1 MKKFFKLNFY
11 GFSGKAVLTVFL
23 WVVLLFS
30 VSCSKPV
37 TVIKPDIGTK
47 PSPSPS
53 PSVKTEETGRENSP
67 DNLIVKEIEIAGN
80 IPAGGIHDAA
90 IKGDIEKLKE
100 LAGKE
105 SGSVNQRHV
114 MNYGRTPLH
123 YAVIY
128 GHKEAVEF
136 LISKGAEIDLKDVDH
151 GRTALHYAAI
161 TGYMD
166 IGEILVSKGTNVN
179 EEDEYGWTP
188 LHHGAINGHT
198 GIIGLLLRKG
208 AKVDAVDEVGKTPL
222 HYAVTYGHNEAAQ
235 KLIAAKADV
244 NRKDDEGRT
253 PLHYA
258 VKWKASGDTVL
269 MLLDAGTD
277 LNAKDE
283 NGMTPLMM
291 ARKSGNSEMER
302 LLLSKGARDESMAE
316 GSMVPAVIKGVETS
330 GDEAVEKKDLSVL
343 EQAIMNGE
351 RGETLAR
358 QIDGVK
364 EINKKNDMGLTL
376 LHQAVM
382 YGNVEAVE
390 MLAAR
395 KADISVRD
403 GSGRTP
409 LHYCAIYGLKDVEN
423 VPTKGGACLEIARF
437 LLGKGVDVNAGD
449 ADRREPLH
457 HVRSRVMAELFIDKG
472 GDVKSK
478 DKNGWTPLHWAAM
491 QGFLEISKILVEH
504 GADVN
509 ALDGDGRTPMDAAT
523 IEWRR
528 DEGHSAV
535 AAYLRAH
542 GGVKKAKRDDKEEED

>member
-1 MKKFFKLNFY
+1 MKNFFKHNLCS
-11 GFSGKAVLTVFL
+11 FSGKTVVMGFL
-23 WVVLLFS
+23 WIVLLIF
-30 VSCSKPV
+30 VSCSKPE
-37 TVIKPDIGTK
+37 IIKKPDIGAE
-47 PSPSPS
+47 PSPS
-53 PSVKTEETGRENSP
+53 PSVKTEEMGKENSP

-80 IPAGGIHDAA
+80 VPAGGIHYAA
-90 IKGDIEKLKE
+90 IKGDIGKLKE
-100 LAGKE
+100 LAEKD
-105 SGSVNQRHV
+105 SGSVNQRHI

-128 GHKEAVEF
+128 GHKEAVEY
-136 LISKGAEIDLKDVDH
+136 LVSKGAEIDLKDVDH

-161 TGYMD
+161 TGYAD
-166 IGEILVSKGTNVN
+166 IAEILISKGTNVN

-188 LHHGAINGHT
+188 LHHGAINGHS
-198 GIIGLLLRKG
+198 GIIDLLLRKG

-222 HYAVTYGHNEAAQ
+222 HYAVTYGHNQAAQ
-235 KLIAAKADV
+235 KLIVARADV

-269 MLLDAGTD
+269 MLLDAGAN

-291 ARKSGNSEMER
+291 AHKSGNSEMER
-302 LLLSKGARDESMAE
+302 LLISKGARDEMMADDNKAP
-316 GSMVPAVIKGVETS
+316 VVVKGVETS
-330 GDEAVEKKDLSVL
+330 GDEAVEKKDLSIL

-351 RGETLAR
+351 RGEALAR

-382 YGNVEAVE
+382 YGNVEAVNL
-390 MLAAR
+390 LAAR
-395 KADISVRD
+395 KADISICD

-423 VPTKGGACLEIARF
+423 VPTKGGACLEIAR
-437 LLGKGVDVNAGD
+437 LLLAKGVDVNARD
-449 ADRREPLH
+449 TDRRTPLH

-472 GDVKSK
+472 GDVKAK
-478 DKNGWTPLHWAAM
+478 DRNGWTPLHWAAM
-491 QGFLEISKILVEH
+491 QGFLEISRILTEH
-504 GADVN
+504 GAEVN
-509 ALDGDGRTPMDAAT
+509 ALDGDGRTPLDAAT

-535 AAYLRAH
+535 AAYLRTH
-542 GGVKKAKRDDKEEED
+542 GGVKREIKKDDDD